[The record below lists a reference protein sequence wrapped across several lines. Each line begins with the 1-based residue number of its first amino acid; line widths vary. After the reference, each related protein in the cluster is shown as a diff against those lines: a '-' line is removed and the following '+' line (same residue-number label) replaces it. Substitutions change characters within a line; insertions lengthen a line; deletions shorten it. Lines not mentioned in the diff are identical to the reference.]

1 MATEGAVNLYFQAA
15 AGLVAPKPKKEEKP
29 AKSDKAKRLS
39 FSNAIEKARQEF
51 ELQKDGFPVE
61 IAGMDTEEAAVYLK
75 DQADVAAD
83 RLKEHQ
89 TPDEFASYRKKVS
102 QFLRYVEKNNFTVEK
117 RDRRGL
123 SRRGK
128 PLDPRVK
135 VAVINKKLDEMARW
149 LLSSHK
155 EAFALLSRVE
165 EIRGL
170 LIDLMAS

>member
-15 AGLVAPKPKKEEKP
+15 TQLVAPKPKKEEKP
-29 AKSDKAKRLS
+29 TKSGKTKRLS
-39 FSNAIEKARQEF
+39 FSNAIEKAKQEF
-51 ELQKDGFPVE
+51 ELQKEGFPVE
-61 IAGMDTEEAAVYLK
+61 IAGMNTEEAAVYLK

-102 QFLRYVEKNNFTVEK
+102 QFLRYLEKNNFTVEK
-117 RDRRGL
+117 KDRRGF
-123 SRRGK
+123 SRSGK

-135 VAVINKKLDEMARW
+135 VAVINQKLDEMARW

-155 EAFALLSRVE
+155 EAFALLARVE

-170 LIDLMAS
+170 LVDLLAS